1 MHCMAAAVCF
11 WVNAI
16 TRETMDALV
25 NKTYF
30 HESVCPD
37 DDHYDED
44 ADVCVKEGHTC
55 EADGSF
61 LNFDLYC
68 ALGQMCTCQ
77 AKNEIAKNTFEI
89 APYLYPF
96 TIEFNILIG
105 KGRCTNDVC

>member
-1 MHCMAAAVCF
+1 MRSRFVIPT
-11 WVNAI
+11 V
-16 TRETMDALV
+16 
-25 NKTYF
+25 
-30 HESVCPD
+30 
-37 DDHYDED
+37 D

-105 KGRCTNDVC
+105 GFGEIRLCRGRV

>member
-1 MHCMAAAVCF
+1 MTI
-11 WVNAI
+11 I
-16 TRETMDALV
+16 TMKVSNMGFVGVDCDQDRIIIFGMPTV
-25 NKTYF
+25 PIK
-30 HESVCPD
+30 
-37 DDHYDED
+37 
-44 ADVCVKEGHTC
+44 CVKDGHTC

-77 AKNEIAKNTFEI
+77 AKNDIAKNTFEI

-105 KGRCTNDVC
+105 KCAMELDHYFHH

>member
-1 MHCMAAAVCF
+1 MGLIGDRDQDIIIIFVIPT
-11 WVNAI
+11 V
-16 TRETMDALV
+16 
-25 NKTYF
+25 
-30 HESVCPD
+30 
-37 DDHYDED
+37 D

-105 KGRCTNDVC
+105 KCVLDLDHLYIMIIKRPIG